1 MLTVLRPMEKTRLCV
16 YKNLEPEEPVV
27 CSGYLAS
34 FKDLQVTSVVLE
46 HVVQSPDKVQK
57 DSVVNNDTA
66 RLRELKDK
74 IAQTGASDAYNFV
87 DANPHPRLW
96 RHLAEAALEALDLQC
111 ADKAFVRCSDYQGIQ
126 FVKRL
131 RALSDRM
138 KRKAEVAAF
147 FGRFE
152 EAEQIYRDIDRKDL
166 AIDQNETRRL
176 AARRR
181 VGEVVRATTKRAAL
195 LKLGDH
201 YAGRRMVAGSRI
213 LRSRWG
219 C

>member
-1 MLTVLRPMEKTRLCV
+1 MVI
-16 YKNLEPEEPVV
+16 
-27 CSGYLAS
+27 SAS

-111 ADKAFVRCSDYQGIQ
+111 ADKAFVRNVRLPGHPVRQKVKSVVGPHEAQG
-126 FVKRL
+126 RGC
-131 RALSDRM
+131 R
-138 KRKAEVAAF
+138 F

-166 AIDQNETRRL
+166 AIDLRTRL
-176 AARRR
+176 GDWQR
-181 VGEVVRATTKRAAL
+181 VAELVRSVRAMIKRSKRL
-195 LKLGDH
+195 T
-201 YAGRRMVAGSRI
+201 
-213 LRSRWG
+213 
-219 C
+219 